1 MPALRAN
8 NNKFQVRKLQSRTLA
23 TMIVATTLSGC
34 VAPGKLIEIKAPIAR
49 GPGAIAEKGLSLAVW
64 LEDQCES
71 EERDAETLTVLEG
84 FHDGLTIPME
94 MLSTLTAVAV
104 AGAIWSLYDRLT
116 LPASEPL
123 PDRPGLIMAY
133 VMPHR
138 AGPTMRARLHGYAPV
153 MWFG

>member
-1 MPALRAN
+1 MPAPLAIN
-8 NNKFQVRKLQSRTLA
+8 HKFQTRALA
-23 TMIVATTLSGC
+23 AVIVATVLSGC
-34 VAPGKLIEIKAPIAR
+34 ASIGALIEGRFPTAI

-71 EERDAETLTVLEG
+71 EERDVETLTVLEG
-84 FHDGLTIPME
+84 FHDGLMIPME
-94 MLSTLTAVAV
+94 MLSALTVV
-104 AGAIWSLYDRLT
+104 TVVGTVWSLYDRLT

-138 AGPTMRARLHGYAPV
+138 AGPIRGKWQQDARSIAWHGCISR
-153 MWFG
+153 